1 MDEMRSLI
9 PEQKLQTTAKFDFDV
24 EWCWVGHSLFSQR
37 YRERACTE
45 NVQGNGGPGLSD
57 QNSSDLASWVRPMDF
72 RVRSL
77 ELSSKT
83 VDIDILYFNGY
94 KVYKAYLYVNE
105 VSETILEVQNC

>member
-1 MDEMRSLI
+1 
-9 PEQKLQTTAKFDFDV
+9 
-24 EWCWVGHSLFSQR
+24 
-37 YRERACTE
+37 
-45 NVQGNGGPGLSD
+45 
-57 QNSSDLASWVRPMDF
+57 MDF